1 VSVAEE
7 KRASREELA
16 RLRIDRD
23 AVALREAPPW
33 RGYLLT
39 GGLVLVFILLAWT
52 GWRLT
57 LGATPQVQVAFAE
70 RTAPGAASA
79 AGAVL
84 TGSGYVVTGERY
96 VSLGV
101 RVPSRIERYLVE
113 EGQRVEKGQAL
124 VQLDPRQYDAMLA
137 QARANLVRAKADL
150 ELRKKELARSQQ
162 LVQRGVLSQA
172 DLDVKEN
179 QLKVAEAEVAQIEA
193 AIDRARVDLDD
204 TVIRAPTAG
213 IILEKFK
220 EVGEIAVPGGF
231 AGSGELIRMANLED
245 LRAEVDVNES
255 DLSRVKLGQPA
266 EVAPDA
272 YNDRRYKARVVK
284 LYPQINRQKGT
295 LKVEVHIEDPDEW
308 LRPDMSVRITFLQEL
323 EKAADGGELA
333 QVLAP
338 REAVRKEGG
347 AQFAWVVTEGRLRKQ
362 ELETAGERGANVV
375 VSKGLAGGEALVIG
389 PAEGLKQGQR
399 VEVAK
404 PGAS

>member
-1 VSVAEE
+1 MSMAED
-7 KRASREELA
+7 KRASREELS
-16 RLRIDRD
+16 RLRIDRE
-23 AVALREAPPW
+23 AIALRQAPPW
-33 RGYLLT
+33 RGYAVAAGLALL
-39 GGLVLVFILLAWT
+39 FSLLAWA

-57 LGATPQVQVAFAE
+57 LGATPQVRVAFAE
-70 RTAPGAASA
+70 RSAPGAQA

-113 EGQRVEKGQAL
+113 EGQKVEAGQPL
-124 VQLDPRQYDAMLA
+124 VQLDPRQYDAALA
-137 QARANLVRAKADL
+137 QANANLVRSRADL
-150 ELRKKELARSQQ
+150 DLSRKELARAQE
-162 LVQRGVLSQA
+162 LVQRGVLSEA
-172 DLDVKEN
+172 DLDVKQN
-179 QLKVAEAEVAQIEA
+179 QLAVAEATVAQLVA
-193 AIDRARVDLDD
+193 AVDRAKVDLDD
-204 TVIRAPTAG
+204 TVIRAPTPG

-245 LRAEVDVNES
+245 LRAELDVNES
-255 DLSRVKLGQPA
+255 DLARVKLGQPA

-272 YNDRRYKARVVK
+272 YNDRRYQARVVK

-295 LKVEVHIEDPDEW
+295 LKVEVRILEPDEW
-308 LRPDMSVRITFLQEL
+308 LRPDMSVRITFLQEMAP
-323 EKAADGGELA
+323 AADGSEPSL
-333 QVLAP
+333 VLAP

-362 ELETAGERGANVV
+362 PLETAGERGANAVV
-375 VSKGLAGGEALVIG
+375 AKGLSGGEALVLG
-389 PAEGLKQGQR
+389 PAEGLREGQA

-404 PGAS
+404 TPGS

>member
-1 VSVAEE
+1 MAEE

-23 AVALREAPPW
+23 AVALREAPRW
-33 RGYLLT
+33 RGYAVAAGLALL
-39 GGLVLVFILLAWT
+39 FSLLAFSA
-52 GWRLT
+52 WRLT
-57 LGATPQVQVAFAE
+57 LGATPQVRVAFAE
-70 RTAPGAASA
+70 RSAPGAAA

-113 EGQRVEKGQAL
+113 EGERVEAGQAL
-124 VQLDPRQYDAMLA
+124 VQLDPRQYEAALA
-137 QARANLVRAKADL
+137 QARANLVRARADL
-150 ELRKKELARSQQ
+150 ELRRKELARSQQ
-162 LVQRGVLSQA
+162 LVERGVLSQA
-172 DLDVKEN
+172 DLDVKQN
-179 QLKVAEAEVAQIEA
+179 QLAVAEAEVAQIA
-193 AIDRARVDLDD
+193 AAVDRAEVDLDD
-204 TVIRAPTAG
+204 TVIRAPTPG

-245 LRAEVDVNES
+245 LRAELDVNES
-255 DLSRVKLGQPA
+255 DLARVKLGQPA

-272 YNDRRYKARVVK
+272 YSDRRYRARVVK

-295 LKVEVHIEDPDEW
+295 LKVEVRIEDPDEW

-323 EKAADGGELA
+323 EKSADGSEPA
-333 QVLAP
+333 QALAP
-338 REAVRKEGG
+338 REAVRKEAG
-347 AQFAWVVTEGRLRKQ
+347 ATFAWVVTEGRLRRQ
-362 ELETAGERGANVV
+362 PIETAGERGANVV
-375 VSKGLAGGEALVIG
+375 VSQGLAGGEALVLG
-389 PAEGLKQGQR
+389 PAEGLSEGQR

-404 PGAS
+404 PGSD